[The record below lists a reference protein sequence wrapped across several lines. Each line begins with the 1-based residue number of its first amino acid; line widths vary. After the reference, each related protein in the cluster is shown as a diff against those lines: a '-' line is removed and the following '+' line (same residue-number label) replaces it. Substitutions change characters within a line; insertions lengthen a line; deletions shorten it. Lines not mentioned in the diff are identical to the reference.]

1 MKLWFHC
8 VFKTTESWFCCVKKL
23 PTLNGLMRKK
33 RRGGEMREEGRK
45 VAGVVKEEEKSE
57 RGREKDWSYSK
68 KGRRVKWL
76 NCYNW

>member
-33 RRGGEMREEGRK
+33 RRGGEMRGR
-45 VAGVVKEEEKSE
+45 EKGCGCCE
-57 RGREKDWSYSK
+57 RGREKWK
-68 KGRRVKWL
+68 RKGEGL
-76 NCYNW
+76 EL